1 MKAYEQWGEPPMIV
15 ETEQPQRLRKRA
27 VAGIIVG
34 NLIPVFGV
42 LFMGWDA
49 GAILILYWIENFI
62 VGAFTVPRILTAQGP
77 APAAGS
83 VIGGTPLA
91 ARMSIAVFF
100 CVHYGIFWAVHGVF
114 TFLLAAS
121 FGSGVPGDPFAGVGS
136 PKDEAASF
144 LGGDL
149 VWTFGLGVLALIA
162 IHAVSFWR
170 DWIRSDLRRTATPAE
185 EMGRP
190 YGRLIVLH
198 VTILLGAFGLASVG
212 APGWTM
218 LLLCVGKMVI
228 ELAGA
233 AGKTWFATKPVDQ
246 ST

>member
-1 MKAYEQWGEPPMIV
+1 MDAPAIV
-15 ETEQPQRLRKRA
+15 ETEQPARLRKRA
-27 VAGIIVG
+27 IAGIIVG

-42 LFMGWDA
+42 LFLGWSA
-49 GAILILYWIENFI
+49 GAILILYWLENFI
-62 VGAFTVPRILTAQGP
+62 VGVFTVPRILTAGGP
-77 APAAGS
+77 APAPGS
-83 VIGGTPLA
+83 VLGGTPLA
-91 ARMSIAVFF
+91 ARIPLALFF
-100 CVHYGIFWAVHGVF
+100 CVHYGLFWAVHGVF

-121 FGSGVPGDPFAGVGS
+121 FSSGAPGDPFAGVGS
-136 PKDEAASF
+136 PKEEAASF
-144 LGGDL
+144 LGGD
-149 VWTFGLGVLALIA
+149 VFWTFGIGVLALVA
-162 IHAVSFWR
+162 IHAVGFWR

-212 APGWTM
+212 APAWTM

-228 ELAGA
+228 ELAA
-233 AGKTWFATKPVDQ
+233 ALGKTLFKARPVNQ